1 MNKQINLLLEDSLKY
16 YQGRQLKKALNTA
29 LIALEF
35 GESGSSDDIQL
46 ADANVLL
53 ANIYNTN
60 GRYQNEPSF
69 YTKALSSL
77 QQAATRNQASPS
89 LEISMD
95 ILIVEGKIHFNK
107 REFELAKHC
116 YEAANKLAKQHNKLL
131 QLVKTYAGFGQIS
144 FAQNDPNGTLDM
156 AIEIENLLKFFVNG
170 EQLWAKAEMYKLY
183 SQAYILKQDYSH
195 CLQTS
200 QELLQASR
208 KRGDLEKEVIAL
220 RNIAVVC
227 GVKSNYKI
235 GMQYFLEALDKCE
248 AMGFREMI
256 VQIQINIGTL
266 YAHLYNYEEAI
277 RRYENILLEHSD
289 VIDIK
294 TKTVVFNNLGNIYLT
309 AERAET
315 AIGYFEDAHQLA
327 KEHDFHDLMAYSL
340 AQLSRTKIA
349 LNQFE
354 AAGKDAIIAQRM
366 FDEMGFINGKQIN
379 MLNLSRLAFEDK
391 NSREA
396 YDMAMKAIEL
406 AQQIKDDTAEIKGYR
421 LLSMIFKRNGDFE
434 KALDYHERYTN
445 IQEEFAKVKH
455 SRYNLDMEIR
465 HAIREKQKEIE
476 LLTREN
482 EYQSQLIEKGEQI
495 TRQNEELLRVNDDLR
510 QFAYIASHDLKEPLR
525 MIGSFTQMIE
535 KSAKPYLKGADLDY
549 FKYVNEGVQRMNS
562 LLDGLLRYSTVNQTQ
577 EEMTEVSLND
587 VFHVSLA
594 NLKIRI
600 VETQAVIER
609 GELPK
614 QIGMQQLY
622 VQLFQNLISNAIK
635 FVKPGTLPYIRVTAE
650 ETPEAHI
657 VHVAD
662 NGIGISEEN
671 QAKIFDIFKRL
682 HHQSEYEGT
691 GIGLAICQKIAK
703 RLGGHITVKSA
714 LGEGSTFS
722 LVLPK

>member
-1 MNKQINLLLEDSLKY
+1 MNKPLDLLLDDSLRF

-35 GESGSSDDIQL
+35 GENGSFEDVRL
-46 ADANVLL
+46 AQANILL

-69 YTKALSSL
+69 YSKAFSCL
-77 QQAATRNQASPS
+77 QQASARNQSNPS
-89 LEISMD
+89 LEISIE

-107 REFELAKHC
+107 RDFDLAKQC
-116 YEAANKLAKQHNKLL
+116 YEAANKLAKQHDRLL
-131 QLVKTYAGFGQIS
+131 QMVKTYAGFGQIT
-144 FAQNDPNGTLDM
+144 FAQNDPNATLDM
-156 AIEIENLLKFFVNG
+156 ALEIENLIGSFVNG
-170 EQLWAKAEMYKLY
+170 EQLLAKAEMFKLY
-183 SQAYILKQDYSH
+183 SQAYILKQEYSY
-195 CLQTS
+195 CLQMS
-200 QELLQASR
+200 QELLQVSR
-208 KRGDLEKEVIAL
+208 KIGDVEKEVIAL
-220 RNIAVVC
+220 RNVAVVC

-248 AMGFREMI
+248 AIGFREMI
-256 VQIQINIGTL
+256 VQVQINIGTL

-277 RRYENILLEHSD
+277 RRYENILQEHSD

-309 AERAET
+309 AEKAET
-315 AIGYFEDAHQLA
+315 AIGYFEDAFQMA
-327 KEHDFHDLMAYSL
+327 KGNDFPDLMAYSL

-349 LNQFE
+349 LNRFD
-354 AAGKDAIIAQRM
+354 AAEEDANLAQQM
-366 FDEMGFINGKQIN
+366 FDEMGLNNGKQIN
-379 MLNLSRLAFEDK
+379 MLNLSRLAFEHETCQ
-391 NSREA
+391 EA
-396 YDMAMKAIEL
+396 FDMATKAIEL
-406 AQQIKDDTAEIKGYR
+406 AKQVKDDTAEIKGYK
-421 LLSMIFKRNGDFE
+421 LLSMIFKRKGDFE
-434 KALDYHERYTN
+434 KALDYHERYTT

-476 LLTREN
+476 LLTKEN

-525 MIGSFTQMIE
+525 MIGSFTQVIE
-535 KSAKPYLKGADLDY
+535 KSAKPYLKDADLDY
-549 FKYVNEGVQRMNS
+549 FRYVSEGVQRMNS

-587 VFHVSLA
+587 IFHLSLA

-600 VETQAVIER
+600 VETNAVIER

-614 QIGMQQLY
+614 QMGMQQLY

-635 FVKPGTLPYIRVTAE
+635 FVKPGTLPYIRVTSE
-650 ETPEAHI
+650 ETADAHI

-662 NGIGISEEN
+662 NGIGISEAN
-671 QAKIFDIFKRL
+671 QTKIFEIFKRL

-703 RLGGHITVKSA
+703 RLGGQITVKSA